1 MLWGA
6 MRFGYR
12 FISVVWTMMLIVA
25 IHYHYHFVPRS
36 AGYSVQMAITSSSFL
51 IFSFIIAY
59 MAMLSSRQRA
69 IHERVRRIAFI
80 DPVVS
85 LPNMRALSRA
95 INHTPWSVLC
105 FLRMPDLEV
114 LTRHYGIML
123 RINYKQNLA
132 KYICDVLRPG
142 EDVYQLTGSDL
153 AMLLHTES
161 YKDRLDDL
169 YAHIQQFRYSWN
181 GMPLQ
186 PQVGVSYCYIHS
198 PISHLSLMLGE
209 LNTVAELSLVTNRPE
224 NLQRRGAQY
233 LQQELKDKI
242 AMMVRVQQALENNG
256 FRLMAQP
263 IVGVRGDDYH
273 EVLLRMLGDDG
284 ELISPLLFLPVAY
297 EFGMASRI
305 DLWVLENTL
314 RFMASRRKSNP
325 GMRLALNLSPSTAS
339 GTGFSQQ
346 VKDLLAEYSI
356 EAWQLVFEIT
366 ESHSLVNAD
375 QARRTLHELQDLGCR
390 VAIDDFGTGYASYAR
405 LKHISADI
413 LKIDGSFIR
422 NIATSSLDY
431 QIVSSICHLARM
443 KKMRVV
449 AEYVENEE
457 IRTAAIALGIDY
469 LQGYGIGK
477 PAPLEELAVAETA
490 ACESGGDDFVGLPL
504 LSDF

>member
-1 MLWGA
+1 M
-6 MRFGYR
+6 
-12 FISVVWTMMLIVA
+12 
-25 IHYHYHFVPRS
+25 
-36 AGYSVQMAITSSSFL
+36 
-51 IFSFIIAY
+51 
-59 MAMLSSRQRA
+59 
-69 IHERVRRIAFI
+69 
-80 DPVVS
+80 
-85 LPNMRALSRA
+85 
-95 INHTPWSVLC
+95 
-105 FLRMPDLEV
+105 
-114 LTRHYGIML
+114 
-123 RINYKQNLA
+123 
-132 KYICDVLRPG
+132 
-142 EDVYQLTGSDL
+142 
-153 AMLLHTES
+153 
-161 YKDRLDDL
+161 
-169 YAHIQQFRYSWN
+169 
-181 GMPLQ
+181 
-186 PQVGVSYCYIHS
+186 
-198 PISHLSLMLGE
+198 
-209 LNTVAELSLVTNRPE
+209 AELSLATNRPE

-242 AMMVRVQQALENNG
+242 AMMVRVQQALENNR

-263 IVGVRGDDYH
+263 IVGIRGDDYH

-314 RFMASRRKSNP
+314 VFMASRRESNP

-339 GTGFSQQ
+339 GTGFAHQ
-346 VKDLLAEYSI
+346 VKELLEEYGI

-366 ESHSLVNAD
+366 ESHSLVNAE
-375 QARRTLHELQDLGCR
+375 QARRTLRELQELGCR

-443 KKMRVV
+443 KRMRVV

-490 ACESGGDDFVGLPL
+490 ACESGGDHFVGRTL